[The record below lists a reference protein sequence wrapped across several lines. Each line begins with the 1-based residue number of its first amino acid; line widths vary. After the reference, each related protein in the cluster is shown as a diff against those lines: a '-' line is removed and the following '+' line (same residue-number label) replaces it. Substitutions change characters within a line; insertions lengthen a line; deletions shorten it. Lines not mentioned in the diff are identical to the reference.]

1 MSQENRLMPLTSE
14 TLDRPL
20 RDLAAA
26 PVVAPAAAVSASEPA
41 HLREYLA
48 VVLKRKWLI
57 LSLAVVVTSLVA
69 IQMYRTPSIYEAY
82 TQIQIEQR
90 PRSIV
95 STGRGG
101 ESVTIRGN
109 DPNYWN
115 TQLQKLKTQKLARQV
130 IMRLDLQNNP
140 NFLSPAHRGT
150 GIIAGLRRV
159 VSGAKPPAE
168 AEKQLEA
175 GAVPVIDE
183 VELSADNLTPEQAK
197 KLEPFEDALRENL
210 GVDPVDR
217 TNLVNIRFLHTDP
230 KIASDVA
237 NTLATIFR
245 ENDIRAET
253 IGSQTAEGV
262 LANQIIELQS
272 RVQANEAKRINFKKQ
287 NDIPLSDKPGAD
299 FVALRLSTYSSQLQD
314 AEARRKDAEAAY
326 FAAMKTR
333 ETSGPWSI
341 PEVVKNDNIQKL
353 RARISELKER
363 EAALLVNYTRE
374 WPEVKKIE
382 EQVKQLEEQLT
393 KAPEEVFIGMK
404 TNYEAAK
411 QKEADLRKSYFSE
424 RAQAN
429 TVGLAATGLTDL
441 NQAIETDRQNLNLYQ
456 QRLNE
461 LRVTNGDRTAGNVST
476 VEEARVPGEPIGPPR
491 VRNIIVALML
501 SFGVG
506 IGLAFLL
513 DYLDDTLKSVEDV
526 DRHLHLPTLAIIPAP
541 RESRR
546 LLGRNAPEPEPGA
559 TTALAL
565 VTDVRSPVAE
575 AYRHLRTSL
584 LLSSA
589 GQPPK
594 TVLVTSSQPSEGKT
608 TTAVNIA
615 TMLAQTGAEV
625 LVLDC
630 DLRRPRIHA
639 HFGLP
644 NTKGVT
650 NYLSGESNIS
660 ELVQTY
666 DKLPNLK
673 VISSGPVPPN
683 AAELLGSDEMRKLLY
698 VLQENFTHII
708 IDSPPAIS
716 FTDASI
722 LSTMVDGVMLVVH
735 GGRSSRAVVRRAKQ
749 QLQDVGAHLFGIVLN
764 NVKLEGTDYYYYSGY
779 YSGYY
784 ANEEESVP
792 EGAEAAGVGGNGHG
806 HGGAR

>member
-1 MSQENRLMPLTSE
+1 MSQENRLMPLSSE

-20 RDLAAA
+20 RDLAAS
-26 PVVAPAAAVSASEPA
+26 PMPAPAASVSASEPA

-57 LSLAVVVTSLVA
+57 LSLAVVVTSLVS
-69 IQMYRTPSIYEAY
+69 IQMYRTPSIYEAT

-90 PRSIV
+90 PRDV
-95 STGRGG
+95 RSTTRGG
-101 ESVTIRGN
+101 DAILIRGN

-140 NFLSPAHRGT
+140 NFLTPANRGT
-150 GIIAGLRRV
+150 GVIAGLRRV
-159 VSGAKPPAE
+159 FSGAKAPGEE
-168 AEKQLEA
+168 ARQQDA
-175 GAVPVIDE
+175 SAVPVINE
-183 VELSADNLTPEQAK
+183 VELTADNLTPEQAK
-197 KLEPFEDALRENL
+197 KLEPYEDALRENL
-210 GVDPVDR
+210 AVDPVDR
-217 TNLVNIRFLHTDP
+217 TNLVNIRYLHTDP
-230 KIASDVA
+230 QIASNVA

-253 IGSQTAEGV
+253 AGSQKAEDV
-262 LANQIIELQS
+262 LANSIIELQS
-272 RVQANEAKRINFKKQ
+272 RIQVNEQKRINYKQ
-287 NDIPLSDKPGAD
+287 RSGIPISDKPGAD
-299 FVALRLSTYSSQLQD
+299 FVALRLSTYSTQLQE
-314 AEARRKDAEAAY
+314 AERERKNAEAAY
-326 FAAMKTR
+326 NAALKTR
-333 ETSGPWSI
+333 EVSGVMSI

-353 RARISELKER
+353 RARISELEEKH
-363 EAALLVNYTRE
+363 AALRVNYTDE
-374 WPEVKKIE
+374 WPEVIKIK
-382 EQVKQLEEQLT
+382 EQIKQLKAEMA
-393 KAPEEVFIGMK
+393 KAPEEVFASMK
-404 TNYEAAK
+404 NRFEAARK
-411 QKEADLRKSYFSE
+411 NEADLRTSYSAE
-424 RAQAN
+424 RVQA
-429 TVGLAATGLTDL
+429 TTQGIAETGLTDI

-461 LRVTNGDRTAGNVST
+461 IKVTKGDTASGNVSM
-476 VEEARVPGEPIGPPR
+476 VEEARVPREPIGPPR
-491 VRNIIVALML
+491 VRNIIVALLL

-513 DYLDDTLKSVEDV
+513 DYLDDTLKSAEDV

-541 RESRR
+541 RETRR

-565 VTDVRSPVAE
+565 VSDVRSPVAE

-615 TMLAQTGAEV
+615 TMLAQTGADV

-650 NYLSGESNIS
+650 NYLSGETNVS

-673 VISSGPVPPN
+673 VISSGPIPPN

-698 VLQENFTHII
+698 VLSENFTHIV

-764 NVKLEGTDYYYYSGY
+764 NVKLEGSDYYYYSGY

-784 ANEEESVP
+784 SNDEEAVP
-792 EGAEAAGVGGNGHG
+792 EGAEAAVPGPNGNG
-806 HGGAR
+806 GGAR

>member
-1 MSQENRLMPLTSE
+1 MMSQENRLLPLSPE

-20 RDLAAA
+20 RDLAASPA
-26 PVVAPAAAVSASEPA
+26 VAPASPVSATEPA

-57 LSLAVVVTSLVA
+57 LSLVVVVTSLVA
-69 IQMYRTPSIYEAY
+69 IQMYRTPSIYEAT

-90 PRSIV
+90 QRSV
-95 STGRGG
+95 
-101 ESVTIRGN
+101 VTTNKGSDVLIRGN

-140 NFLSPAHRGT
+140 NFLMTAHRGT

-159 VSGAKPPAE
+159 FSGGKAPGEDAV
-168 AEKQLEA
+168 KQDA
-175 GAVPVIDE
+175 SAVPVIDE
-183 VELSADNLTPEQAK
+183 AELSADQLSPEMAK
-197 KLEPFEDALRENL
+197 QLEPYEDALRENL
-210 GVDPVDR
+210 SVDPIDR
-217 TNLVNIRFLHTDP
+217 TNLVNIRFMHTDP
-230 KIASDVA
+230 QIAANVA
-237 NTLATIFR
+237 NTLAVVFR
-245 ENDIRAET
+245 ENDIRSESS
-253 IGSQTAEGV
+253 GSQKAEDI
-262 LANQIIELQS
+262 LANQIIDLQARIHAS
-272 RVQANEAKRINFKKQ
+272 EAERIRYKQ
-287 NDIPLSDKPGAD
+287 RENIPLTDVQGAN
-299 FVALRLSTYSSQLQD
+299 FVAMRLGNYSTQLQQ
-314 AEARRKDAEAAY
+314 AEADRKDAEAAY
-326 FAAMKTR
+326 IAALRTR
-333 ETSGPWSI
+333 ETAGAWSI
-341 PEVVKNDNIQKL
+341 PDVVKNDNIQKL
-353 RARISELKER
+353 RARIGELEEKR
-363 EAALLVNYTRE
+363 AALLVNYTEE
-374 WPEVKKIE
+374 WPEVIKIR
-382 EQVKQLEEQLT
+382 EQIKQLQTQLD
-393 KAPEEVFIGMK
+393 KAPEEVFAGMK
-404 TNYEAAK
+404 TRYEAAK
-411 QKEADLRKSYFSE
+411 KKEADLRGSYNSE
-424 RAQAN
+424 RVQAN
-429 TVGLAATGLTDL
+429 AQGIAVTGLTDL
-441 NQAIETDRQNLNLYQ
+441 DQSIATDRQNLNLYQ

-461 LRVTNGDRTAGNVST
+461 IRVTRGDSTAGNVST
-476 VEEARVPGEPIGPPR
+476 VEEARVPREPIGPPR
-491 VRNIIVALML
+491 VRNIVVALML
-501 SFGVG
+501 AFGVG

-541 RESRR
+541 REARR

-559 TTALAL
+559 ATALAL
-565 VTDVRSPVAE
+565 VSDVRSPVAE

-615 TMLAQTGAEV
+615 TMLAQTGADV

-650 NYLSGESNIS
+650 NYLSGESNIA

-673 VISSGPVPPN
+673 VIPSGPVPPN

-698 VLQENFTHII
+698 VLAENFTHII

-784 ANEEESVP
+784 STDEEAAP
-792 EGAEAAGVGGNGHG
+792 EGAEAAGVGGGSG
-806 HGGAR
+806 GGAR